1 MLFVC
6 KWFLCFIAYSVIGW
20 IYESTICSINEIKLI
35 NRGFLNGP
43 LCPVYGCGALVV
55 IFFLNNK
62 TDDVFIL
69 FMSGAILTCIVEYLT
84 SYILEKLF
92 NAKWW
97 DYSDKKFNLN
107 GRICLLGAAVFGIL
121 TVLVIKFIHPFI
133 YKIICDFSPIALY
146 ITSFI
151 IFIILISDIIFT
163 VYHLLLLNGRLA
175 EIQAKISDYK
185 EEQKLLGEKAKKTF
199 SQWLETHYYSI
210 EKIKYQIGK
219 IQKLQY
225 KRIFKAFPKLNY
237 TKNKEAFEHIKE
249 KLLNK
254 RKK

>member
-20 IYESTICSINEIKLI
+20 IYESTICSINEKKLI

-133 YKIICDFSPIALY
+133 YKIISDFSPITLY

>member
-1 MLFVC
+1 MLFIC

-20 IYESTICSINEIKLI
+20 AYESTICSIDEKKLI

-55 IFFLNNK
+55 VFFLNNK
-62 TDDVFIL
+62 TDDIFIL
-69 FMSGAILTCIVEYLT
+69 FMSGAILTCIVEYIT
-84 SYILEKLF
+84 SYALEKLF
-92 NAKWW
+92 HARWW

-107 GRICLLGAAVFGIL
+107 GRICLLGAVVFGIL

-133 YKIICDFSPIALY
+133 YGIISDFSPITLY
-146 ITSFI
+146 ITSFV

-163 VYHLLLLNGRLA
+163 VYHILLLNGRLA

-185 EEQKLLGEKAKKTF
+185 EEQKLLEEKARKSF
-199 SQWLETHYYSI
+199 SQWLEAHRDPI
-210 EKIKYQIGK
+210 EKGKQKIGK
-219 IQKLQY
+219 IKRFQY

-237 TKNKEAFEHIKE
+237 TKNKEAFQHIKE
-249 KLLNK
+249 KLLSK

>member
-20 IYESTICSINEIKLI
+20 IYESTICSINEKKLI

-133 YKIICDFSPIALY
+133 YKIISDFSPIALY